1 MIDYIKLRGM
11 DAKDFTYY
19 YLDGLI
25 NINDLDFENINLDLK
40 ACEDTCVYYIGYEA
54 SYYVKLFCII
64 INIQMD
70 TLRIMTILT
79 SIPIDEELEISYSDK
94 VPICYS
100 VVESI
105 VKINTRKSKL
115 IRMSVYL

>member
-1 MIDYIKLRGM
+1 
-11 DAKDFTYY
+11 
-19 YLDGLI
+19 
-25 NINDLDFENINLDLK
+25 
-40 ACEDTCVYYIGYEA
+40 
-54 SYYVKLFCII
+54 
-64 INIQMD
+64 MD

-105 VKINTRKSKL
+105 VRINTRKSKL